1 MSLLSLFSLGNRSG
15 PAPGTSRQELRI
27 DATLPPTQV
36 APSVDPGVAA
46 VTVEALLASHG
57 DLLSRIKLCYGADT
71 ATFQKDLLDPIRRLA
86 GYVNVLPATADNY
99 FCEVGGLFRLALEV
113 GFYALQGTDGHIV
126 SGRATISTRRQLEPR
141 WRLATFFA
149 GLCCELHR
157 TLSQLVV
164 TDERGEEWPAYLGPL
179 TPWLVQRESPRFF
192 IRWLPKSTETRALGL
207 FALPHV
213 VPASTMQH
221 LATGNSVVVPQ
232 LLASVAGI
240 PMYRDQNLLV
250 DLVKRATALVID
262 RNLIANANRYGR
274 PILGAHIERYL
285 IDAMRRLI
293 VAHTAWSPN
302 QERSRVWH
310 GPEGLFIV
318 WPNAVTEIRKLL
330 EEDELPGIP
339 QSPQTILEIL
349 TGAGILVP
357 AGDKSPLWS
366 ISPPPG
372 KTAVDAV
379 KLAAPEILLPGHDD
393 HKPLQEPLIAVAGQS
408 KASPAPQR
416 KADECQP
423 PGQGELPFSEPD
435 GAASPKGPNVVIT
448 SGGEVVDTA
457 QAPSSQSADMEPPPS
472 LNTQPLPDDPIFRLT
487 APMRL
492 QPQVRDA
499 LAAAIDSMNGE
510 AKDALAVTVPTGVFV
525 PLDHFK
531 KANLDLPVVLR
542 ALGELDMAIAG
553 KAGRPNTV
561 QHDLAGQEV
570 MGFVLRPQFV
580 EGLDPALFAPN
591 PRSTVP
597 C

>member
-1 MSLLSLFSLGNRSG
+1 MSLLSLFGFGNGS
-15 PAPGTSRQELRI
+15 PPVPDTSRVEPRI
-27 DATLPPTQV
+27 DATPPPAQV
-36 APSVDPGVAA
+36 APSVDPGIAV
-46 VTVEALLASHG
+46 VTVEALLASHD
-57 DLLSRIKLCYGADT
+57 DLLSRIKLCYGADK
-71 ATFQKDLLDPIRRLA
+71 ATFEKDLLDPIWRLA
-86 GYVNVLPATADNY
+86 AYVNVLPATADNY
-99 FCEVGGLFRLALEV
+99 FCELGGLFRLALEV

-179 TPWLVQRESPRFF
+179 TSWLVQRKSPRFF

-213 VPASTMQH
+213 VPGSTMQH
-221 LATGNSVVVPQ
+221 LATANSVVVPQ

-240 PMYRDQNLLV
+240 PMYRDQNVLV

-293 VAHTAWSPN
+293 GAHSAWSPN

-330 EEDELPGIP
+330 EEDQLPGIP

-349 TGAGILVP
+349 TGAGIFVP
-357 AGDKSPLWS
+357 ASDKSPLWS

-372 KTAVDAV
+372 KNAVDAV
-379 KLAAPEILLPGHDD
+379 KLSSPEILLPAHSE
-393 HKPLQEPLIAVAGQS
+393 HKPLQEPLIAAAGPS
-408 KASPAPQR
+408 KAAPKPQEKSGER
-416 KADECQP
+416 LPSD
-423 PGQGELPFSEPD
+423 QGELSLSEPVETQ
-435 GAASPKGPNVVIT
+435 SPQGPNIVIT
-448 SGGEVVDTA
+448 TDGEVVDTA
-457 QAPSSQSADMEPPPS
+457 PAKTTKATDLEPPPALTS
-472 LNTQPLPDDPIFRLT
+472 PSAPDEPVFRLS

-492 QPQVRDA
+492 QPQVREA
-499 LAAAIDSMNGE
+499 LAAAIDSMNGD
-510 AKDALAVTVPTGVFV
+510 AKAALAVTVPTGIFV

-542 ALGELDMAIAG
+542 ALGELEMAIVG
-553 KAGRPNTV
+553 KGGRPNTV
-561 QHDLAGQEV
+561 QHELAGQEV
-570 MGFVLRPQFV
+570 LGFVLRPQFV
-580 EGLDPALFAPN
+580 EGLDPALFAAQ
-591 PRSTVP
+591 S
-597 C
+597 

>member
-1 MSLLSLFSLGNRSG
+1 MSILSLFGLGNGSR
-15 PAPGTSRQELRI
+15 PAPDVSRIEPRI
-27 DATLPPTQV
+27 EATPPPAQV
-36 APSVDPGVAA
+36 APSVDPGIAA
-46 VTVEALLASHG
+46 VTVEALLASHE

-99 FCEVGGLFRLALEV
+99 FCEIGGLFRLALEV

-179 TPWLVQRESPRFF
+179 TAWLVQRKSPRFF

-213 VPASTMQH
+213 VPGSTMQH

-240 PMYRDQNLLV
+240 PMYRDQNVLV

-293 VAHTAWSPN
+293 VAHSAWSPN

-318 WPNAVTEIRKLL
+318 WPNAVTEMRKLL

-349 TGAGILVP
+349 TGAGVLVP
-357 AGDKSPLWS
+357 AGDKNPLWS

-379 KLAAPEILLPGHDD
+379 KLSSPEILLPAHSD
-393 HKPLQEPLIAVAGQS
+393 HKPLQEPLITAGGAS
-408 KASPAPQR
+408 KAASKPPE
-416 KADECQP
+416 KAGERRP
-423 PGQGELPFSEPD
+423 PDQGELPLSEPVETL
-435 GAASPKGPNVVIT
+435 SPKGPNVVIT
-448 SGGEVVDTA
+448 SDGEVVDTTPA
-457 QAPSSQSADMEPPPS
+457 ATSKAINTEPSPTMTAPSGPDEPV
-472 LNTQPLPDDPIFRLT
+472 FRLS

-492 QPQVRDA
+492 QPQVRES
-499 LAAAIDSMNGE
+499 LAAAIDSMNGD
-510 AKDALAVTVPTGVFV
+510 AKAALAVTVPTGIFV

-542 ALGELDMAIAG
+542 ALGELEMAVTG
-553 KAGRPNTV
+553 KGGRPNTV
-561 QHDLAGQEV
+561 QHELAGHEV
-570 MGFVLRPQFV
+570 LGFVLRPQFV
-580 EGLDPALFAPN
+580 EGLDPALFAAQ
-591 PRSTVP
+591 S
-597 C
+597 

>member
-1 MSLLSLFSLGNRSG
+1 MSILSLFGLGNSSRSSHDL
-15 PAPGTSRQELRI
+15 SRIEPRI
-27 DATLPPTQV
+27 DATLPPAQV
-36 APSVDPGVAA
+36 APSVDPGIA
-46 VTVEALLASHG
+46 VISVDALLASHE

-71 ATFQKDLLDPIRRLA
+71 ATFQKDLLEPIRRLA
-86 GYVNVLPATADNY
+86 SYVNVLPATADNY
-99 FCEVGGLFRLALEV
+99 FCEIGGLFRLALEV
-113 GFYALQGTDGHIV
+113 GFYALQGTDGHII
-126 SGRATISTRRQLEPR
+126 SGRATISTRRQVEPR

-157 TLSQLVV
+157 TLSHLVV

-179 TPWLVQRESPRFF
+179 TPWLVQRKSPRLF

-213 VPASTMQH
+213 VPSSTMQH

-240 PMYRDQNLLV
+240 PMYRDQNVLV

-262 RNLIANANRYGR
+262 RNLITNANRYGR

-293 VAHTAWSPN
+293 AAHSAWSPN

-310 GPEGLFIV
+310 GREGLFIV

-330 EEDELPGIP
+330 EDDELPGIP

-357 AGDKSPLWS
+357 ASEKNPLWS

-372 KTAVDAV
+372 KTTVDAV
-379 KLAAPEILLPGHDD
+379 KLSSPEILLPAHTD
-393 HKPLQEPLIAVAGQS
+393 HKPLQEPLVAAADAS
-408 KASPAPQR
+408 KATPKPPD
-416 KADECQP
+416 KASERHPSD
-423 PGQGELPFSEPD
+423 QGELPLSEPVETK
-435 GAASPKGPNVVIT
+435 SPKGPNVVIT
-448 SGGEVVDTA
+448 SDGELVETTPTATAKAIDTEPPTMT
-457 QAPSSQSADMEPPPS
+457 APSGSDEPV
-472 LNTQPLPDDPIFRLT
+472 FRLS

-492 QPQVRDA
+492 QPQVREA
-499 LAAAIDSMNGE
+499 LAAAIDSMNGD
-510 AKDALAVTVPTGVFV
+510 AKAALAVTVPSGIFV

-531 KANLDLPVVLR
+531 KVNLDLPVVLR
-542 ALGELDMAIAG
+542 ALGELQMAVTG
-553 KAGRPNTV
+553 KGGRPNTV
-561 QHDLAGQEV
+561 QHELAGQEV
-570 MGFVLRPQFV
+570 LGFVLRPQFV
-580 EGLDPALFAPN
+580 EGLDPALFAGQ
-591 PRSTVP
+591 S
-597 C
+597 

>member
-1 MSLLSLFSLGNRSG
+1 MSILSLFGLGNGSR
-15 PAPGTSRQELRI
+15 PAPDPARI
-27 DATLPPTQV
+27 EPRIEATPPPAQV

-46 VTVEALLASHG
+46 VTVEALLASHE

-86 GYVNVLPATADNY
+86 SYVNVLPATADNY
-99 FCEVGGLFRLALEV
+99 FCELGGLFRLSLEV

-179 TPWLVQRESPRFF
+179 TAWLAQRKSPRFF

-213 VPASTMQH
+213 VPGSTMQH

-232 LLASVAGI
+232 LLASVGGI
-240 PMYRDQNLLV
+240 PTYRDQNVLV

-293 VAHTAWSPN
+293 VAHPAWSPN

-318 WPNAVTEIRKLL
+318 WPNAVTEMRKLL

-349 TGAGILVP
+349 TGAGVLVP
-357 AGDKSPLWS
+357 ASTTNPLWS

-372 KTAVDAV
+372 KTAVEAV
-379 KLAAPEILLPGHDD
+379 RLSSPEILLPAHSD
-393 HKPLQEPLIAVAGQS
+393 HKPLPEPLIAPGGAA
-408 KASPAPQR
+408 KAAPKPPEKSGEPRPPDQR
-416 KADECQP
+416 
-423 PGQGELPFSEPD
+423 ELPLSEPVQTQ
-435 GAASPKGPNVVIT
+435 SPKGPNVVIT
-448 SGGEVVDTA
+448 SNGEVVDTTPA
-457 QAPSSQSADMEPPPS
+457 ATTKAVDTEPPS
-472 LNTQPLPDDPIFRLT
+472 TTTAQTGPDEPVFRLS

-492 QPQVRDA
+492 QPQVREA
-499 LAAAIDSMNGE
+499 LAAAIDSMNGD
-510 AKDALAVTVPTGVFV
+510 AKAALAVTVPTGIFV

-542 ALGELDMAIAG
+542 ALGELEMAVAG
-553 KAGRPNTV
+553 KGGRPSTV
-561 QHDLAGQEV
+561 QHELAGQEV
-570 MGFVLRPQFV
+570 LGFVLRPQFV
-580 EGLDPALFAPN
+580 EGLDPALFAPQ
-591 PRSTVP
+591 S
-597 C
+597 